1 MTATITISLPF
12 SFSMQD
18 ILYEGAVIA
27 ETLLEWDIAVSWAFA
42 IRKPNLFLLLH
53 SIRSVLVSYLI
64 IGRLA
69 LAQLARYD

>member
-27 ETLLEWDIAVSWAFA
+27 ETLLEWDIAVS
-42 IRKPNLFLLLH
+42 
-53 SIRSVLVSYLI
+53 
-64 IGRLA
+64 
-69 LAQLARYD
+69 